1 MNNINNYRLHSIFW
15 NCVINDN
22 FMLVMLISTVYRH
35 DYLSNTTTLFAA
47 MQDKIFYLS
56 STHTAA
62 TLSHNVK
69 HKRCCAVLI
78 LGSLSLI
85 IILYVCVYANC
96 LNMYDFVFIVMCIHL
111 FLQWDLLLYV
121 DWRGRQQE
129 VWVLQTPVGKPLL
142 NPSSSAPWSHPAEP
156 CLLWQI
162 CDMWKRDM
170 VFLWGQWCVVWL
182 ATVAA
187 GKRIYKAK
195 NGHGLC
201 QEHQ

>member
-1 MNNINNYRLHSIFW
+1 MIILCWWCS
-15 NCVINDN
+15 
-22 FMLVMLISTVYRH
+22 S
-35 DYLSNTTTLFAA
+35 TLFIV
-47 MQDKIFYLS
+47 MIIFQIPPRFLLPCRIKSFIWVLLILLLHYHL
-56 STHTAA
+56 
-62 TLSHNVK
+62 NVK

-129 VWVLQTPVGKPLL
+129 VWVLQTPAGKPLL